1 MATTPPKPMNPG
13 DFSVTECSIQTF
25 HGQVFDVNDKWM
37 MIDIY
42 ESVFSPS
49 LDCVITFLDAVGMLE
64 TLPIIGEEKIFL
76 TFYTSTPERS
86 IRRIFYSYKIEEI
99 QDNATQSTTFRL
111 RCCSPESVLNT
122 RLRVYNSYGPVP
134 YSQMAKSIYNE
145 YFEREL
151 QTIFSPEYRKSFNV
165 EDTKESYLIAVP
177 GMHPFD
183 AMNLLAKRSITLVDN
198 KIPGALFMFWETLHG
213 HYFRSLET
221 IMKRYQEIMEEGD
234 QTSIPNFKVRPKN
247 LQDEKRPELA
257 VNEADFGTIDEFE
270 HKTYFDTLK
279 NMEEGMYS
287 RKLVGHN
294 IWDMKVEQHEFFYDK
309 EGFAQGHLKKNSIL
323 ASTKSIGLA
332 PPNAEKKGAQH
343 NKFAHVEYYPLN
355 GSSFYNN
362 AGKWRLNRG
371 SQIEQLQSMVLNITI
386 PGDDRVECGTCINL
400 DLPSRVPMTE
410 SNEVLRSGGYLVT
423 RVQHQFF
430 KGDYKMRLECAKD
443 SYDMQ
448 LNKIIEEPNMMQQLH
463 PVTLKPLP
471 ANESY
476 TPSSVPGRAKDIN
489 SDETGNDPMIYRIY
503 SYPGEDEK
511 IASGPRVKE
520 VQSSAQK
527 LAQANDEKRNPA

>member
-1 MATTPPKPMNPG
+1 MASQPKPATPG
-13 DFSVTECSIQTF
+13 DFSITELSIQTF
-25 HGQVFDVNDKWM
+25 AGQVYDVLDKQM
-37 MIDIY
+37 MVEIY
-42 ESVFSPS
+42 ESIYSPS
-49 LDCVITFLDAVGMLE
+49 LDCVITFLDSVGMLE

-76 TFYTSTPERS
+76 TFYTATPERS

-99 QDNATQSTTFRL
+99 QDNAQQSTTFRL

-122 RLRVYNSYGPVP
+122 RLRVYNSYGPMP
-134 YSQMAKSIYNE
+134 YSQMAKSIYFE

-151 QTIFSPEYRKSFNV
+151 QTIFSPEYSKSFNV
-165 EDTKESYLIAVP
+165 EDTKESYVIAVP

-183 AMNLLAKRSITLVDN
+183 AMNMLARRSITLVDN
-198 KIPGALFMFWETLHG
+198 RIPGSLFFFWETLHG
-213 HYFRSLET
+213 HYFRSIET
-221 IMKRYQEIMEEGD
+221 IMKRYQELVEEGNLTD
-234 QTSIPNFKVRPKN
+234 IPSFMVRPKN
-247 LQDEKRPELA
+247 LQDEDRPELPM
-257 VNEADFGTIDEFE
+257 NEADFGTIDDFE
-270 HKTYFDTLK
+270 HKTYFNTLK

-309 EGFAQGHLKKNSIL
+309 DGFAQGHLKKNSIL

-332 PPNAEKKGAQH
+332 PPNAEKKGAAH
-343 NKFAHVEYYPLN
+343 NKFAHVEYYPLS
-355 GSSFYNN
+355 GSTFYNN

-386 PGDDRVECGTCINL
+386 PGDDRVECGTCIDL
-400 DLPSRVPMTE
+400 DLPSRVPFTTQK
-410 SNEVLRSGGYLVT
+410 EVLRSGGYLVT
-423 RVQHQFF
+423 RIHHQFF
-430 KGDYKMRLECAKD
+430 KGDYRMKLECAKD

-471 ANESY
+471 ANESS
-476 TPSSVPGRAKDIN
+476 TPSTIPGRAKDIN
-489 SDETGNDPMIYRIY
+489 SDETGADPKIYRIY
-503 SYPGEDEK
+503 SYASDRDTIP
-511 IASGPRVKE
+511 SGPRVKE

-527 LAQANDEKRNPA
+527 LAEAQNAKKEQ